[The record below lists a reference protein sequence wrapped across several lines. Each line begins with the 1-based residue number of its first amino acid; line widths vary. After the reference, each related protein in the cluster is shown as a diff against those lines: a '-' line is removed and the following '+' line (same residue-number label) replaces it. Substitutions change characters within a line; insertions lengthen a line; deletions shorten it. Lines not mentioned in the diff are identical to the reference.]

1 MAILPKAEKPKNFI
15 YDRAKHH
22 FLGNFPSV
30 LPIEQAYVHI
40 GMYLGWICEND
51 LYSDFFEEEA
61 ALQILRFRK
70 RQISCSI
77 LSAVW
82 DGYLGSDLFNEE
94 GNEFTQYY
102 YLSGKYKKDYEKT
115 LAANLPSIYHVED
128 NWENYEKMAKK
139 ITQRYKDWKKKR
151 AGEQPESQSHDEE
164 E

>member
-1 MAILPKAEKPKNFI
+1 MSSTSQSNKHKNFI

-40 GMYLGWICEND
+40 GMFLGWICEND

-61 ALQILRFRK
+61 ALQILRFRR

-82 DGYLGSDLFNEE
+82 DGYLGSELFNDE
-94 GNEFTQYY
+94 GNEFSQYY
-102 YLSGKYKKDYEKT
+102 YLSGKYKKDYERT
-115 LAANLPSIYHVED
+115 LAADLPSIYHVED
-128 NWENYEKMAKK
+128 NWKNYEKMARK
-139 ITQRYKDWKKKR
+139 ITARYKKWKQ
-151 AGEQPESQSHDEE
+151 GLINDSDNDDIELESH
-164 E
+164 

>member
-1 MAILPKAEKPKNFI
+1 MAVLTQTNKSKNFI

-40 GMYLGWICEND
+40 GMFLGWVCEND

-61 ALQILRFRK
+61 ALQILRFRR

-82 DGYLGSDLFNEE
+82 DGYLGSELFNDE
-94 GNEFTQYY
+94 GNDFCVYY
-102 YLSGKYKKDYEKT
+102 YQSGKYKKDYEKT

-128 NWENYEKMAKK
+128 NWDNYDKLCKK
-139 ITQRYKDWKKKR
+139 ISARFKKWKQEKDGKEVSEDK
-151 AGEQPESQSHDEE
+151 DDD
-164 E
+164 

>member
-1 MAILPKAEKPKNFI
+1 MAVLSQSQKPKNFI

-40 GMYLGWICEND
+40 GMFLGWVCETD

-61 ALQILRFRK
+61 ALQILRFRR

-82 DGYLGSDLFNEE
+82 DGYLGSELFNDE
-94 GNEFTQYY
+94 GNEFCVYY
-102 YLSGKYKKDYEKT
+102 YQSGKYKKDYEKT
-115 LAANLPSIYHVED
+115 LAGDLPSIYHVED
-128 NWENYEKMAKK
+128 NWDNYEKICKK
-139 ITQRYKDWKKKR
+139 VTARFKKWQKDK
-151 AGEQPESQSHDEE
+151 GEDD
-164 E
+164 

>member
-1 MAILPKAEKPKNFI
+1 MAVSSQSNKHKNLI

-40 GMYLGWICEND
+40 GMFLGWICEND

-61 ALQILRFRK
+61 ALQILRFRR

-82 DGYLGSDLFNEE
+82 DGYLGSELFNEE
-94 GNEFTQYY
+94 GNEFCQYY
-102 YLSGKYKKDYEKT
+102 YQSGKYKKDYERT
-115 LAANLPSIYHVED
+115 LAADLPSIYHVED
-128 NWENYEKMAKK
+128 NWKNYEKIARK
-139 ITQRYKDWKKKR
+139 ISARYRKWKQGII
-151 AGEQPESQSHDEE
+151 GETDTDENE
-164 E
+164 ADTP

>member
-1 MAILPKAEKPKNFI
+1 MAVLTQTNKPKNFI

-40 GMYLGWICEND
+40 GMFLGWICEND

-61 ALQILRFRK
+61 ALQILRFRR

-82 DGYLGSDLFNEE
+82 DGYLGSELFNEE
-94 GNEFTQYY
+94 GNDFCVFYY
-102 YLSGKYKKDYEKT
+102 QSGKYKKDYEKT

-128 NWENYEKMAKK
+128 NWDNYEKIGKK
-139 ITQRYKDWKKKR
+139 ISSRYKKWKQDRETKEAEK
-151 AGEQPESQSHDEE
+151 ENNEE